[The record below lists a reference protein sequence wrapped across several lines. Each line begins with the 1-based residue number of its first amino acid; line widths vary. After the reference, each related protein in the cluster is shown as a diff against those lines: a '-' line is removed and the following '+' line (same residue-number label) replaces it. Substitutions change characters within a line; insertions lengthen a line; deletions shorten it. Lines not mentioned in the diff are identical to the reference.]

1 MACLVPQFKCPA
13 SSDAHA
19 HSRIFHHSLHSTSAA
34 NARILVRFETHCT
47 ASQMTAVMEKL
58 QMPTMEA
65 HPFSLTCMSPLTY
78 VGGIGPPKNKIFEE
92 NLTREEILTSEEAV
106 IAAAAAEAITLA
118 KAAVKFA
125 KAAALLLQNSP
136 SMKFGKTNEHAS
148 GEEKLRPEVVERS
161 ESKKI
166 GRVSHSAKEVE
177 TELKE
182 GKLTRHQSD
191 SQHTC
196 ISNFETD
203 ELDVRENIAVR
214 SLRRTERRVRRGKIE
229 EKASASVISVKLGSH
244 GKKKRAGFHEVDYS
258 DPLRYLR
265 GMTSTAKL
273 LTASEEQQLSEGIQD
288 MLKLERIQDE
298 LAERISN
305 EPTFAQWATAAG
317 LDKKTLKKRLNHGRQ
332 CKDKMIKSNIRLVIS
347 IAKNFQSAGMSL
359 QDLVQE
365 GCRGLLRGAEKF
377 DASKGYKFST
387 YAHWWIRQA
396 VRKSLSDQS
405 RTIRLPFHMVEA
417 TYRVREARK
426 QLYSENGRHPNNE
439 EVAKA
444 AGLSMR
450 RLATVLLIPKAPT
463 SLDQKIGFNQSL
475 KLSEVIADPEALTSE
490 EILMRQF
497 MKLDLNKALDSLNQR
512 EKQVVK
518 SRFGLENGRMN
529 TLQEIGEMMGVSR
542 ERIRQIE
549 SCAFRKLK
557 NKKRTKNLRHYL
569 YN

>member
-13 SSDAHA
+13 SSDAN
-19 HSRIFHHSLHSTSAA
+19 SRIFHHSLHSTSAA

-47 ASQMTAVMEKL
+47 ASQMTAVIEKL
-58 QMPTMEA
+58 HMPTMEA

-78 VGGIGPPKNKIFEE
+78 VGAVGPPENKIFEA

-118 KAAVKFA
+118 KAALKFA
-125 KAAALLLQNSP
+125 KAAALLLQSSP
-136 SMKFGKTNEHAS
+136 SLKYGKTNEQAS
-148 GEEKLRPEVVERS
+148 GEEKLRPDGVKRS
-161 ESKKI
+161 VSKKI
-166 GRVSHSAKEVE
+166 SRVSHSVTEAE
-177 TELKE
+177 TEPKE
-182 GKLTRHQSD
+182 RNLTWHQSD
-191 SQHTC
+191 SQRTC

-203 ELDVRENIAVR
+203 ELDARENITVR
-214 SLRRTERRVRRGKIE
+214 SLRHIERRVRREKIE
-229 EKASASVISVKLGSH
+229 EKAAASVISTKLWSP

-298 LAERISN
+298 LAERISD

-317 LDKKTLKKRLNHGRQ
+317 LDKKALKKRLNHGRQ

-387 YAHWWIRQA
+387 YAHWWIRQS
-396 VRKSLSDQS
+396 VRKSLSEQS

-426 QLYSENGRHPNNE
+426 QLYRENGRHPNNE

-450 RLATVLLIPKAPT
+450 RLATVLLTPKAPT

-475 KLSEVIADPEALTSE
+475 KLSEVIADPAAQTSE

-569 YN
+569 YS